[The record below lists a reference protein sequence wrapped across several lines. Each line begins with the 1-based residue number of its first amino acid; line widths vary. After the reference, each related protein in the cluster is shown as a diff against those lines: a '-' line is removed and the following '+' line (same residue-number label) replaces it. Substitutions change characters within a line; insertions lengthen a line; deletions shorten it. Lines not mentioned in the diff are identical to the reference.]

1 VVDRE
6 VVAQALGNRFAD
18 NFVFLPAVGVKGG
31 ILLAADEDFFRVTLL
46 DRGSFSV
53 TARISA
59 RAGMVDWCL
68 TAVYGPQED
77 QEKLLFLGELRWMKQ
92 VASEKWLLIGDFN
105 LILQARDKSNNNL
118 NRRLMGAF
126 QDAIQDFELKELN
139 LLGRKFTWSN
149 DSFHT
154 RIDRAFCSVEWDLM
168 LPRVFLQALSSNVS
182 DHCPLVIAGSSTV
195 RRFAGFRFESFW
207 PRLPGYHDVVL
218 TAWNKSLTVTNP
230 FLRFHIKLKRVSA
243 ALRRWAK
250 SLLGNFKVLLR
261 AVSQLIGILDAV
273 QDHRQL
279 SDSEVL
285 LKRDLKVRLL
295 GLTAVE
301 KLRAKQ
307 ASRLMAI
314 RASEANS
321 KLFFLHANGRRRK
334 NFIHSL
340 HTPDGLFF
348 SHEDVAEFF
357 FDFYST
363 HFGTPPPRDCT
374 LDWQALGIIQHDL
387 AHLEDNFTE
396 EEVFAVVKELPTEKA
411 PGPDGFIGAFYK
423 SSWGIIK
430 ADLLLAIDFFFGLHD
445 QHLGQLNTAHIV
457 LLPKSTDA
465 KEVGDFRP
473 ISLIHSMAKLLSKLL
488 SSRLSTELNVL
499 VSRAQSA
506 FIKRRCIHDNF
517 LYTQNIIRA
526 LHRNK
531 QPGLF
536 LKLDISKA
544 FDSVRWDYLLEVLEA
559 FGFGSR
565 WRGWISCL
573 LRTSSTSI
581 LLNGVQGQRYRHRR
595 GLRQG
600 DPLSPMLF
608 ILAMEPLQR
617 LLEVAASEG
626 LLSPIRNRVARLR
639 CSMYADDAAVFINP
653 IKEEIQTV
661 GGILD
666 LFGRVSG
673 LITNR
678 GKCAVFP
685 IRCDNMVLSD
695 VMEGFQCQVKDF
707 PCTYLGLPLH
717 FRQLH

>member
-1 VVDRE
+1 
-6 VVAQALGNRFAD
+6 
-18 NFVFLPAVGVKGG
+18 
-31 ILLAADEDFFRVTLL
+31 
-46 DRGSFSV
+46 
-53 TARISA
+53 
-59 RAGMVDWCL
+59 
-68 TAVYGPQED
+68 
-77 QEKLLFLGELRWMKQ
+77 MKQ

-149 DSFHT
+149 DRTHT

-348 SHEDVAEFF
+348 SHEDVAEIF

-506 FIKRRCIHDNF
+506 FIKRRCIQDNF

-639 CSMYADDAAVFINP
+639 CSMYADDAAVFVNP

-661 GGILD
+661 GGL
-666 LFGRVSG
+666 G
-673 LITNR
+673 LIWKGVGVDHQSRKMCSVPN
-678 GKCAVFP
+678 
-685 IRCDNMVLSD
+685 
-695 VMEGFQCQVKDF
+695 
-707 PCTYLGLPLH
+707 
-717 FRQLH
+717 